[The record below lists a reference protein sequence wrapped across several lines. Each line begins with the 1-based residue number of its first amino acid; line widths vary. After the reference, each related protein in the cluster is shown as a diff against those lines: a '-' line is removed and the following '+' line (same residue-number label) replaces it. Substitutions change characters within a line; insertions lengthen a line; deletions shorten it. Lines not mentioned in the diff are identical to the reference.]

1 MTWRL
6 VRLSLI
12 DEHAGGWAQAW
23 LFRDANMLQSLERCS
38 PTRHD
43 PSSGTPFVVLFFFF
57 SVSSFFFFLF
67 FFLPCAW
74 RIRGRQCLEPVDAAE
89 FARRLE
95 VLTLERRAAAGTSGG
110 TSGRF
115 GGGLGGGLGFG
126 RFAPVETG

>member
-1 MTWRL
+1 MVGPRHGFSEMQTCCKALSVAPRPGTTRVPAPRL
-6 VRLSLI
+6 
-12 DEHAGGWAQAW
+12 
-23 LFRDANMLQSLERCS
+23 LF
-38 PTRHD
+38 
-43 PSSGTPFVVLFFFF
+43 SSSSF